1 MLARSPLIQSCA
13 WTDTT
18 PTRSVYFRDGIEVG
32 NVYCLYGLWYAQFLP
47 ADTASPTTREDLYG
61 GLGMKSRVA
70 AKVIVEDAIASG
82 QTASKR
88 RKFRPTP
95 IGRDADDEHRLTTW
109 DVLKQTGT
117 FR

>member
-1 MLARSPLIQSCA
+1 MLARNPILSCA
-13 WTDTT
+13 WTDISATKST
-18 PTRSVYFRDGIEVG
+18 YLRDGIEIG

-47 ADTASPTTREDLYG
+47 ADAASPTTREDLYG

-88 RKFRPTP
+88 RKFRPAP
-95 IGRDADDEHRLTTW
+95 IGRDADELERLTVY
-109 DVLKQTGT
+109 DVLRSTGV
-117 FR
+117 R

>member
-1 MLARSPLIQSCA
+1 MLARNPITSCA

-18 PTRSVYFRDGIEVG
+18 PTRSLYTRDGIEVG

-47 ADTASPTTREDLYG
+47 ADAKSPSTREDLYG
-61 GLGMKSRVA
+61 GLGLPSRVA

-88 RKFRPTP
+88 RKFRPAP
-95 IGRDADDEHRLTTW
+95 IGRDADELERLTVY
-109 DVLKQTGT
+109 DVLRSTGV
-117 FR
+117 R